1 MTPALTIAFSYA
13 AFAALWILLS
23 DRAVGWL
30 FTDPAIIVLASTVKG
45 WLFVFVTACLLYWVI
60 RRRTP
65 DVVALPAITGG
76 HLRTLVGLLVVTII
90 ALTTFGALRTF
101 GHHHDMEVERLQ
113 TIAELKSQQ
122 IANWLLERHSD
133 AELLH
138 GSPSIARQYQL
149 WRDQGEV
156 ANGGQ
161 LPVILEQF
169 RQRSKTDALLL
180 LDHQGKLLW
189 NSGNTAGLTGALQL
203 AVRQAAADGQI
214 RQVAPDVDSLG
225 HLHLDLVVPLPGVGE
240 PPPLIVLRSDPASWL
255 DPLLASWPVHSQ
267 TAESL
272 LFRQEG
278 EEIVFINEVRHRQ
291 ESAGKLRLPLT
302 SKDLLAARSS
312 RGESRLGEAVSGI
325 DYRDATVI
333 GVVQA
338 IPGSDWF
345 LLAKIDLAELH
356 ASTVSEAGW
365 IVLSGLFALFA
376 TLVGAVVVRQRQ
388 QLLLA
393 EAIGKSQDER
403 LQALT
408 LLGTIAD
415 ASGDAIFAKDR
426 DGRYLLFNRAAEH
439 LSGKVA
445 EEVIGHD
452 DHVLFPPAQA
462 ALVMTNDRD
471 VMQRR
476 SLVTFEEHVQTENGE
491 RLFLSTKGPLR
502 DADGQIT
509 GLFGISRD
517 ITERDRAAEVLRQ
530 SEQRFQDIVTASSD
544 WIWEADGEWCYTYV
558 SDSVAKLLGYSADEL
573 LGKTLFEL
581 MPAEEAGRIRS
592 FLSYTAERQ
601 LPIRNLE
608 TIILSRD
615 GSLCQVLT
623 SATPIID
630 SPGQLRGYRGLN
642 HDITDKKF
650 TELFLRQQ
658 AEELGQRNQEL
669 ERFNQAM
676 VGREIDMI
684 ELKKAVNALS
694 RELGRAPPHRLD
706 FLEGE
711 TLPAEDQR

>member
-23 DRAVGWL
+23 DRIVGWL
-30 FTDPAIIVLASTVKG
+30 FTDPTAIVLASTVKG
-45 WLFVFVTACLLYWVI
+45 WLFVAVTAGLLYWLM
-60 RRRTP
+60 RGRP
-65 DVVALPAITGG
+65 ENLAPLPAISG
-76 HLRTLVGLLVVTII
+76 GLLRALIAVLVIAI
-90 ALTTFGALRTF
+90 VALTAFGALRTY
-101 GHHHDMEVERLQ
+101 GQQRDKEVERLQ

-122 IANWLLERHSD
+122 IGNWLQERHSD
-133 AELLH
+133 GELLR
-138 GSPSIARQYQL
+138 GSPSVARQYQL
-149 WRDQGEV
+149 WRDQGEA

-161 LPVILEQF
+161 LPVVLEQF

-189 NSGNTAGLTGALQL
+189 NSGSSAGLTPALQL
-203 AVRQAAADGQI
+203 AVRQATVDGRI
-214 RQVAPDVDSLG
+214 RQVPPDVDSLG
-225 HLHLDLVVPLPGVGE
+225 HLHLDLLVPLAGVGAE
-240 PPPLIVLRSDPASWL
+240 PPLIVLRSDPASWL
-255 DPLLASWPVHSQ
+255 EPLLASWPVHSL

-272 LFRQEG
+272 LFRQDG
-278 EEIVFINEVRHRQ
+278 EEIVFINELRHRE
-291 ESAGKLRLPLT
+291 ESAGKLRLPLS
-302 SKDLLAARSS
+302 SKDLLTARSR
-312 RGESRLGEAVSGI
+312 RGESRLGEASSGI
-325 DYRDATVI
+325 DYRDANVL

-345 LLAKIDLAELH
+345 LLAKIDVAELH
-356 ASTVSEAGW
+356 DATFGEALW
-365 IVLSGLFALFA
+365 IVLSGLSALFA
-376 TLVGAVVVRQRQ
+376 TLVGAVVLRQRQ
-388 QLLLA
+388 QLLLT
-393 EAIGKSQDER
+393 EVIRKSQDER

-408 LLGTIAD
+408 LLGAIAD

-426 DGRYLLFNRAAEH
+426 DGRYLLFNRAAEQ
-439 LSGKVA
+439 LSGKA
-445 EEVIGHD
+445 AGEIIGHD
-452 DHVLFPPAQA
+452 DRALFPPAQA
-462 ALVMTNDRD
+462 ALVMANDRE
-471 VMQRR
+471 VMQRQ
-476 SLVTFEEHVQTENGE
+476 SLVTFEEHLQTEQGE
-491 RLFLSTKGPLR
+491 RLFLATKGPLR

-544 WIWEADGEWCYTYV
+544 WIWEVDGEWRYTYV
-558 SDSVAKLLGYSADEL
+558 SGSVAKLLGYPADEL
-573 LGKTLFEL
+573 LGKALFEL
-581 MPAEEAGRIRS
+581 MPDEEVGRIRS

-608 TIILSRD
+608 TVSLSRD
-615 GSLCQVLT
+615 GSLCQVLI

-630 SPGQLRGYRGLN
+630 SQGRLCGYRGLN

-650 TELFLRQQ
+650 AELFLRQQ

-694 RELGRAPPHRLD
+694 RELGRAPPYRLD
-706 FLEGE
+706 FLEDE